1 MLLYSRKQRWKLLL
15 VVLAAGIIAGSLLFT
30 NQIVET
36 IKSDERK
43 KAELWSIA
51 IQNRAKLVSY
61 TSKLFDTLREEE
73 RKKVNLWLKAIV
85 SLSQEK
91 ELEDYTLIIE
101 VLESNSTVPIV
112 VLDKKDKL
120 ITYRNVDEALLGS
133 AEKIDSLT
141 KKMAEKYEPISFTV
155 YGKQK
160 QRLFYTDSKIVIE
173 LENTLDNLINSFIS
187 ETVINA
193 ASVPVILTDSTQKV
207 ILRWGNIDSLTASS
221 NDRMLA
227 MLNSMQQQNTP
238 IRIDLGEEGGVS
250 YAFYENSNTL
260 KQLQYFPTVQ
270 FSFVGIFLLLS
281 YLVFSTFR
289 KAEQDQVWA
298 GLAKETAHQ
307 LGTPLSSLLAWIE
320 ILKVNDTDP
329 EIVNELT
336 KDAARLEII
345 TERFSK
351 IGSKPEL
358 KLANIGEPFENT
370 INYLSP
376 RISKKVKLQLKNFDE
391 SGIKVKL
398 NLPLFEWVIEN
409 LTKNAIDAMSGE
421 GEITYEIVE
430 LEKFYQ
436 IDVWDTGKGIPNNK
450 LKTVFEPGYTTKKR
464 GWGLGLSL
472 VKRIINDYHK
482 GKITALNLPPRK
494 GATFRILIN
503 KI

>member
-1 MLLYSRKQRWKLLL
+1 MQLYSKKQRWKLLL
-15 VVLAAGIIAGSLLFT
+15 VVLAAAIIGGSLWFT
-30 NQIVET
+30 NNIVET
-36 IKSDERK
+36 IRSDERK

-51 IQNRAKLVSY
+51 ISNRAQLVSY

-73 RKKVNLWLKAIV
+73 RKKVNLWLKAII

-101 VLESNSTVPIV
+101 VLESNTTVPIV
-112 VLDKKDKL
+112 VLDRNGKL
-120 ITYRNVDEALLGS
+120 ITHRNVDEALLGS
-133 AEKIDSLT
+133 PEKIDSLT
-141 KKMAEKYEPISFTV
+141 NAMAEKFEPIIFNI
-155 YGKQK
+155 YGTQKQK
-160 QRLFYTDSKIVIE
+160 LFYTDSKIVTE

-193 ASVPVILTDSTQKV
+193 ASVPVILTDSTKNN
-207 ILRWGNIDSLTASS
+207 ILRWGNIDSNIVS
-221 NDRMLA
+221 NPAEMKILLA
-227 MLNSMQQQNTP
+227 QMEGQNRP

-250 YAFYENSNTL
+250 YAFFENSKTL
-260 KQLQYFPTVQ
+260 KQLTYFPAVQ

-320 ILKVNDTDP
+320 ILKANETDP
-329 EIVNELT
+329 EIVSELT
-336 KDAARLEII
+336 KDAERLNTI

-358 KLANIGEPFENT
+358 KKSFIHEPFENT
-370 INYLSP
+370 INYLSV
-376 RISKKVKLQLKNFDE
+376 RVSKKVVLKLENHDE
-391 SGIKVKL
+391 TQTQVLL

-421 GEITYEIVE
+421 GAVTYEIIE

-436 IDVWDTGKGIPNNK
+436 IDVWDTGKGISSKN
-450 LKTVFEPGYTTKKR
+450 LKTVFEPGFTTKKR

-472 VKRIINDYHK
+472 VKRIVEDYHK
-482 GKITALNLPPRK
+482 GKISALNLPNRK
-494 GATFRILIN
+494 GATFRILIR
-503 KI
+503 K